1 MPNTTGQNSI
11 RVGAPLTLKGKTIL
25 ITGASRGLGRSV
37 AASALRQGGYVIGI
51 GRDEVALE
59 ETAVDLNH
67 ISSNF
72 HLERLDVTDE
82 SALTRFIGGKD
93 QIDVLVN
100 NAGIARS
107 AYILDTSTEM
117 IREVFEVN
125 VFAAIVAMRE
135 SARKMVQ
142 QPDGG
147 IIINIASDAAI
158 KGFERMTAY
167 VATKHALL
175 GASRCVSLE
184 LRQRGVRIT
193 TFSPGPIATGI
204 GGEVPSAEALDPDVL
219 ANMVVYIAAL
229 PNGVE
234 VQELLVEPILPE

>member
-1 MPNTTGQNSI
+1 VPNTTGQNSI
-11 RVGAPLTLKGKTIL
+11 RLGAPLTLKGKTLL

-51 GRDEVALE
+51 GRDEIALE
-59 ETAVDLNH
+59 ETSVDLSR

-82 SALTRFIGGKD
+82 SALTSFIRDIK

-107 AYILDTSTEM
+107 ANILDNSTEM

-158 KGFERMTAY
+158 KGFKRMTAY
-167 VATKHALL
+167 VASKHALL

-193 TFSPGPIATGI
+193 TFSPGPISTGI
-204 GGEVPSAEALDPDVL
+204 GGGVPSAEALDPEVVAD
-219 ANMVVYIAAL
+219 MVVHIAAL
-229 PNGVE
+229 PKSVE
-234 VQELLVEPILPE
+234 VQELLVEPIMPE